1 MVKIKI
7 VRDYIGRN
15 RFLDGPALLV
25 QIESEISS
33 VPVEGLKN
41 LTEQVDLPQL
51 QVSGEVSVLET
62 FIAVASALNR
72 LVCLQPLRINTVV
85 DAAQESSLVLCEYRV
100 QPVGLAVIQTAA
112 TLIQLA
118 LVDTAAAD
126 QSTRMRRAMAVL
138 SQKAESILPRSM
150 QALLAQAERRNL
162 PWSLLEKTNFYQLGH
177 AATSVLI
184 NPQYCALPSAVSLQ
198 LLADKEWLS
207 NMLASSGIPVVRLSE
222 DKPLYIAQV
231 IGNQLWIAKRQD
243 DGQTAVLVD
252 QAASQKTAEL
262 LLRATALLRL
272 DVATVLFSAVQ
283 TSTEIDLTAIAD
295 ISVKPV
301 PVFYDDN
308 QETDRALF
316 EAIATK
322 HALARLPTIAVTG
335 TSGKTT
341 TCAMLR
347 SILSSAGLSVG
358 MTSTEGAWLNN
369 TEIIKG
375 DVAGGRAARKILKD
389 PQIDVAILETSRGG
403 ILTTGLGFDQC
414 DVGVVLNI
422 GDDHVGTDG
431 VNSRQE
437 MATVKGLVAQASS
450 RALVINA
457 DDSLCLTMVE
467 GTSLEVCLFSEQPDN
482 PALKLH
488 QNNGGRSCVIH
499 HDQPGAPII
508 YCQGQVAVT
517 VIESDQI
524 PATLNGSLPHKASNA
539 LAATAAAIML
549 GVEIAAV
556 NEGLLG
562 FASTVGSTPG
572 RMNIYN
578 HLGFKVVVDFAA
590 APESL
595 AALSQWAQSQPV
607 TGKRIGV
614 ISAPGNRPD
623 VFFAETAAAAADC
636 FDHYICAPFSSDLRG
651 RGLLEVQELIKA
663 GLLAKGVDSA
673 AISVVESVNAGVKLA
688 LSMASKSDLV
698 AIATKDHQTARQIM
712 TTQAA

>member
-41 LTEQVDLPQL
+41 LKEQVDLPQL
-51 QVSGEVSVLET
+51 QASGEVSVLKT
-62 FIAVASALNR
+62 FNAVASALNR
-72 LVCLQPLRINTVV
+72 LVCFQPLRINTVV
-85 DAAQESSLVLCEYRV
+85 DAAQESSQVLCEYRV

-118 LVDTAAAD
+118 LVDTAGPD
-126 QSTRMRRAMAVL
+126 QSTRMRRAIAVL

-150 QALLAQAERRNL
+150 QALLAQAERHNL

-184 NPQYCALPSAVSLQ
+184 NPQYCSLPSVVSLQ

-207 NMLASSGIPVVRLSE
+207 NMLASSGIPVVRLSVDE
-222 DKPLYIAQV
+222 PLYIAQV
-231 IGNQLWIAKRQD
+231 IGDQLWIAKRQD
-243 DGQTAVLVD
+243 NGQTAELVD

-283 TSTEIDLTAIAD
+283 TSTEIDLTGIAD

-308 QETDRALF
+308 QETGRALF

-347 SILSSAGLSVG
+347 SILRSAGLSVG

-389 PQIDVAILETSRGG
+389 PQIDVAVLETSRGG

-437 MATVKGLVAQASS
+437 MATVKGLVVQASS
-450 RALVINA
+450 KSLVINA
-457 DDSLCLTMVE
+457 DDPLCTQMLE
-467 GTSLEVCLFSEQPDN
+467 NSQLEVCLISEQPDN
-482 PALKLH
+482 PILQH
-488 QNNGGRSCVIH
+488 QQRKGGRNCVVRR
-499 HDQPGAPII
+499 DQPGTPIV
-508 YCQGQVAVT
+508 YSQGQTTVAV
-517 VIESDQI
+517 VESDQI

-549 GVEIAAV
+549 GIEIAAIK
-556 NEGLLG
+556 EGLLG
-562 FASTVGSTPG
+562 FESSSQTTPG
-572 RMNIYN
+572 RMNIYT
-578 HLGFKVVVDFAA
+578 HLDYKIVVDFAA
-590 APESL
+590 APESM
-595 AALSQWAQSQPV
+595 AALSIWAMSQPV

-623 VFFAETAAAAADC
+623 HFFAEMAAAAAGYYDY
-636 FDHYICAPFSSDLRG
+636 YICAPFSRDLRG
-651 RGLLEVQELIKA
+651 RGPFEVQELIKA
-663 GLLAKGVDSA
+663 ALLAKGVDSE
-673 AISVVESVNAGVKLA
+673 AISVVESVNVGVELA
-688 LSMASKSDLV
+688 LSMASKCDLV
-698 AIATKDHQTARQIM
+698 AIATKDHQTARQII